1 MHALQHIA
9 TEPAEHPRKRFGR
22 SQKDADEVDESNP
35 YRFPTIRVGIA
46 GPPGAGKSTFI
57 EALGM
62 FLCNRGHKVAVL
74 AIGGGAATACAA
86 ATHLAAL
93 PARPVLVPHRRVHSW
108 RQDSHERVVS
118 TPIRLCASVPVQ
130 RHAR

>member
-9 TEPAEHPRKRFGR
+9 TEPAEQPRKRFGR
-22 SQKDADEVDESNP
+22 SQKEPEEVDESNP

-62 FLCNRGHKVAVL
+62 FLCSRGHKVAVL
-74 AIGGGAATACAA
+74 AIGGGAATAWAA
-86 ATHLAAL
+86 APH
-93 PARPVLVPHRRVHSW
+93 PATLSTRPVLVPHWRVHPW
-108 RQDSHERVVS
+108 
-118 TPIRLCASVPVQ
+118 
-130 RHAR
+130 